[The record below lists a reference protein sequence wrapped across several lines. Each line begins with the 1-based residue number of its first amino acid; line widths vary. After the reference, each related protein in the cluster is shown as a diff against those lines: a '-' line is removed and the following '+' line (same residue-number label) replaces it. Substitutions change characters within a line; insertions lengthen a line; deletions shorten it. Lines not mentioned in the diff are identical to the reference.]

1 MGHLWWPHPSLMTS
15 QWGGSQNHCW
25 LMIAVWL
32 WNYAASRACRRIP
45 SSIHL
50 PSSQMST
57 GPQLQ
62 DPALAFRP
70 HSWWFCPVRH
80 LSRFPSIWPGL
91 GFAREV
97 GVVFVLQNHSLK
109 NTSHE
114 TIPLLFSYFSNL
126 WKIPTSVSTIT
137 SLFLERWTKWDKISK
152 NGIISTK
159 LMFPNKKHHLLL
171 EKELACFGS

>member
-1 MGHLWWPHPSLMTS
+1 MGLHLFQRGKGRERKERRLRREESNCFLCVGYLWWPHPSLMTS

-25 LMIAVWL
+25 LMIAGWL

-45 SSIHL
+45 LSIHL
-50 PSSQMST
+50 PFSRMST

-62 DPALAFRP
+62 DPALTFRP

-97 GVVFVLQNHSLK
+97 GVVFVLQNHSYPWEIRPMRLY
-109 NTSHE
+109 
-114 TIPLLFSYFSNL
+114 PCC
-126 WKIPTSVSTIT
+126 
-137 SLFLERWTKWDKISK
+137 SLISLIYEK
-152 NGIISTK
+152 
-159 LMFPNKKHHLLL
+159 FQLLL
-171 EKELACFGS
+171 PL